1 MVRFYDFNSFIL
13 MLLIKKLYKNINVIK
28 NINIIN
34 NNSFNYML
42 LKKIII
48 IMIKL
53 LIIETYLN
61 IYLNCIN
68 F

>member
-1 MVRFYDFNSFIL
+1 
-13 MLLIKKLYKNINVIK
+13 
-28 NINIIN
+28 
-34 NNSFNYML
+34 ML

-68 F
+68 LIFELQNSDYFIWSFLIS

>member
-1 MVRFYDFNSFIL
+1 

-34 NNSFNYML
+34 NNSFIYML

-68 F
+68 LISFIN

>member
-34 NNSFNYML
+34 NNSFIYML
-42 LKKIII
+42 LEKIII